1 MKEIVRR
8 RFRAEREFGLIV
20 GGILLALGSW
30 WFYRGKFFA
39 VASVALVVGFS
50 LVSFGLLFPR
60 ALVYPNKAWMML
72 AEALSYV
79 MTRVILGLVFFLIVT
94 PIGVT
99 KRLMGWDPLSR
110 RGARGTSYW
119 KEYPERQRDTRHY
132 EKMY

>member
-1 MKEIVRR
+1 MKR

-20 GGILLALGSW
+20 GGIFVLLGSW
-30 WFYRGKFFA
+30 WVYRGKFFE
-39 VASVALVVGFS
+39 VASVALVVGTL
-50 LVSFGLLFPR
+50 LVGFGLLFPR

-72 AEALSYV
+72 AEVLSYV
-79 MTRVILGLVFFLIVT
+79 MTRVILGIVFFLIVT

-110 RGARGTSYW
+110 RSARGSSYW
-119 KEYPERQRDTRHY
+119 KDYPERQRDTRHY

>member
-1 MKEIVRR
+1 MKS
-8 RFRAEREFGLIV
+8 RFRAEKEFGLIV
-20 GGILLALGSW
+20 GSIFVVLGGW
-30 WFYRGKFFA
+30 WVYRGKFFEVACLSLA
-39 VASVALVVGFS
+39 VGALLVG
-50 LVSFGLLFPR
+50 FGLLFPR

-79 MTRVILGLVFFLIVT
+79 TTRIILGFVFFLIVT

-110 RGARGTSYW
+110 RTAGGSSYW
-119 KEYPERQRDTRHY
+119 REYPKRQHNTRHY